1 MATTSFA
8 SLKKSAFM
16 QLMMVCWCGV
26 VGDEQC
32 WVVLWSPPMKTLAAL
47 HHMHRAQLPDNSQ
60 VRWHL
65 TMFILSWCAGRSFC
79 SLSERKGWFTL
90 GGQQKYFCSGLRRG
104 QSHINSFM
112 CIPSRNKT
120 WIAATSFASQKYS
133 ALMQLVMVRWCGVLG
148 NEQCW
153 VVLWTP
159 Q

>member
-1 MATTSFA
+1 M
-8 SLKKSAFM
+8 
-16 QLMMVCWCGV
+16 
-26 VGDEQC
+26 D
-32 WVVLWSPPMKTLAAL
+32 PPMKTLAVL
-47 HHMHRAQLPDNSQ
+47 HHMHSLSTVATHFTRAVKSDDVHLIM
-60 VRWHL
+60 VRREVRMHL
-65 TMFILSWCAGRSFC
+65 TMFILSWLAGRSFC
-79 SLSERKGWFTL
+79 SLSERKGWLNL

-133 ALMQLVMVRWCGVLG
+133 ALMQLVMVRWCGVRG

-159 Q
+159 L